1 MTSPPRR
8 PAPSQPPAWRA
19 LPLIPARDEGLWT
32 ALILLLFGLAA
43 WGTRVPWLFAFGP
56 ALVFLGYLARARLA
70 YLAGPDRLLIQTL
83 LRRRVIPYAAIQRA
97 EYLELAGGIRLLATY
112 APGYAV
118 GWFYLSGLGRQLLLG
133 STDRGPAVRL
143 HLHRGAVIVTPQDP
157 VEALALL
164 EERGVPLDAPRW
176 VLKEVRRRRK
186 GGRG

>member
-1 MTSPPRR
+1 MTRPPHHREQRR
-8 PAPSQPPAWRA
+8 PAPWRA
-19 LPLIPARDEGLWT
+19 LAPTPARDEGLWT

-43 WGTRVPWLFAFGP
+43 WGTRIPWIFACGP

-70 YLAGPDRLLIQTL
+70 YLAGPDLLVVQTL
-83 LRRRVIPYAAIQRA
+83 LGRRLIPYAAIQRA
-97 EYLELAGGIRLLATY
+97 EYLELGGGLRLLATF

-133 STDRGPAVRL
+133 SIDRGPAVRL
-143 HLHRGAVIVTPQDP
+143 HLHRGAVILTPQDP
-157 VEALALL
+157 VDALALL
-164 EERGVPLDAPRW
+164 DEHGVPLDVPRW